1 MCCVRALAYTKP
13 ESFLSFFF
21 AVFYV
26 REQYVSTTCK
36 RKQFSVHSHFGA
48 NNSSGTPRVL
58 TGTYWCNHFHLG
70 N

>member
-1 MCCVRALAYTKP
+1 MWCVRALAYTKP

-48 NNSSGTPRVL
+48 NNSSEHHGYLLVH
-58 TGTYWCNHFHLG
+58 TGVIIFT
-70 N
+70 